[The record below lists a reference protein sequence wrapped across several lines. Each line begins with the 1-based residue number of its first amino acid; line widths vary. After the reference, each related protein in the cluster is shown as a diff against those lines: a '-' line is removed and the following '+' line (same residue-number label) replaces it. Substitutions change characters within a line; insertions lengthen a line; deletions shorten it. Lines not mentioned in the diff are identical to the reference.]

1 MQNNLEYIDEY
12 FQGIPDPDATR
23 DFEKRVSE
31 DPEFANDVAFYLASK
46 QAIKQQLDDQ
56 KKTRFKEIYALNTPG
71 ATRPKAKLIR
81 ILWPYIAVA
90 AVVTGIIIC
99 WYLFI
104 RPPSTQQLAQNYITE
119 HLGKLGV
126 SMSSSK
132 DELQRGLSFY
142 NEGKLKQALQ
152 IFEKMIILDSHNF
165 TAEKYAGITSL
176 RLQQYDK
183 AIHYFKLLEDQ
194 PNLYAN
200 PGAFFQATTL
210 LKRNLPGDKQKAIEL
225 LNHVVHND
233 LEGKETAELWL
244 KKM

>member
-12 FQGIPDPDATR
+12 FHGIPLPGASR
-23 DFEKRVSE
+23 EFEKRVSE
-31 DPEFANDVAFYLASK
+31 DTEFANDVAFYLASK
-46 QAIKQQLDDQ
+46 HAFKQQSVDQ
-56 KKTRFKEIYALNTPG
+56 KKTRFKEIYALNTQVG
-71 ATRPKAKLIR
+71 TMPKPKLIR
-81 ILWPYIAVA
+81 TLWPYIAVA
-90 AVVTGIIIC
+90 ALITGLIIC
-99 WYLFI
+99 WNVFI
-104 RPPSTQQLAQNYITE
+104 NPPSTQQLAQNYITE
-119 HLGKLGV
+119 NLGKLGV
-126 SMSSSK
+126 SMSDSK

-152 IFEKMIILDSHNF
+152 IFEKMIILDSSNF
-165 TAEKYAGITSL
+165 TAKKYAGITSL

-194 PNLYAN
+194 RNLYAN
-200 PGAFFQATTL
+200 PGAFLQATTL

-225 LNHVVHND
+225 LNQVVQND

>member
-12 FQGIPDPDATR
+12 FQGIPVPGATR
-23 DFEKRVSE
+23 EFEKRVTQ

-46 QAIKQQLDDQ
+46 QAIKQQSADQ
-56 KKTRFKEIYALNTPG
+56 KKSRFKDIYALNTPG
-71 ATRPKAKLIR
+71 AIMPKPKLIR
-81 ILWPYIAVA
+81 TLWPYMAVA
-90 AVVTGIIIC
+90 AMVTGLVIC
-99 WYLFI
+99 WHIFI
-104 RPPSTQQLAQNYITE
+104 KPPSTQQLAQNYITE
-119 HLGKLGV
+119 NLGKLGV

-152 IFEKMIILDSHNF
+152 IFEKMIILDSSNF
-165 TAEKYAGITSL
+165 TAKKYAGITSL

-200 PGAFFQATTL
+200 PGAFLQATTL
-210 LKRNLPGDKQKAIEL
+210 LKRNLPGDKQNAIEL
-225 LNHVVHND
+225 LNQVVQKD

>member
-12 FQGIPDPDATR
+12 FQGIPVPGATTE
-23 DFEKRVSE
+23 FEKRVTE

-46 QAIKQQLDDQ
+46 QAIKQQSADQ
-56 KKTRFKEIYALNTPG
+56 KKSRFKDIYALNTPG
-71 ATRPKAKLIR
+71 AIMPKPNLIR
-81 ILWPYIAVA
+81 TLWPYMAVA
-90 AVVTGIIIC
+90 AMVTGFVIC
-99 WYLFI
+99 WHIFI
-104 RPPSTQQLAQNYITE
+104 KPPSTQQLAQNYITE
-119 HLGKLGV
+119 NLGKLGV

-152 IFEKMIILDSHNF
+152 IFEKMIILDSNNF
-165 TAEKYAGITSL
+165 TAKKYAGITSL

-200 PGAFFQATTL
+200 PGAFLQATTL
-210 LKRNLPGDKQKAIEL
+210 LKRNLPGDKQNAIEL
-225 LNHVVHND
+225 LNQVVQKD